1 MEEFILNDTADN
13 DMEVPFMDGHDLDNE
28 IRNIIGDIHDDLAAT
43 MQDDMIESDEE
54 FENLFRFNYYDGVND
69 DLQDTLQA
77 TLQDD
82 VIDSDEEFENIFRY
96 NDDI

>member
-13 DMEVPFMDGHDLDNE
+13 DMEVPLMDRHDLDNE
-28 IRNIIGDIHDDLAAT
+28 IRNIIGDIDDDLAAT

-82 VIDSDEEFENIFRY
+82 VIDSDEI
-96 NDDI
+96 